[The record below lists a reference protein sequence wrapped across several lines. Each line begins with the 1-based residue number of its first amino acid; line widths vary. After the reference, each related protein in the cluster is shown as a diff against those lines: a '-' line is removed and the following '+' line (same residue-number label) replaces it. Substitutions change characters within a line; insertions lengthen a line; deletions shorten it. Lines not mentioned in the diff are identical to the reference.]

1 MPEDQFPTIEDV
13 ASTGGVAMNPPPAAI
28 LGTVSRM
35 VTEAM
40 ATIPNGGRGQLVGI
54 ATRHANGQ
62 VHVNLAL
69 AVRAGGH
76 VEVLAYVGKTWGIPV
91 TAGLIGRVSF

>member
-1 MPEDQFPTIEDV
+1 
-13 ASTGGVAMNPPPAAI
+13 MNPPPAAI

-40 ATIPNGGRGQLVGI
+40 ATVPEGGHGSLVGI
-54 ATRHANGQ
+54 ATRHADGQ

-69 AVRAGGH
+69 AVKLPGR
-76 VEVLAYVGKTWGIPV
+76 VQVVAYLGKSWGIPV
-91 TAGLIGRVSF
+91 TAGLVTGVGGSWSF